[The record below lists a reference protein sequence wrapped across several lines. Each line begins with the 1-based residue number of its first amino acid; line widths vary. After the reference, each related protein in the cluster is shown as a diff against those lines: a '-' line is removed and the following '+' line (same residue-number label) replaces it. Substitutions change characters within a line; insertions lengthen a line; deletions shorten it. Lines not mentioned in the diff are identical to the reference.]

1 MPCAKATDEANM
13 YRILRD
19 LTRPPA
25 TKNVSSTEKWISI
38 GGGLLLIG
46 KGLARPGPMRLVK
59 LALGAAAV
67 YRGARGYSSTKQHLR
82 RVRAQRVTPTA
93 PRT

>member
-1 MPCAKATDEANM
+1 M

-19 LTRPPA
+19 LTRQPA
-25 TKNVSSTEKWISI
+25 AKNVRSTEKWISI

-46 KGLARPGPMRLVK
+46 KGLARPGPMRLIN

-67 YRGARGYSSTKQHLR
+67 YRGARGYSPTKQRLR
-82 RVRAQRVTPTA
+82 RVRAQRVTPA
-93 PRT
+93 PPRT